1 MDKRQRVILF
11 VMIVIALAGVGR
23 FSQGVRSVDVIG
35 LFACGALAG
44 TSITRLI
51 IGYRGYSARSKR

>member
-1 MDKRQRVILF
+1 MDKRQRVIPF
-11 VMIVIALAGVGR
+11 VMIVIAMAGLGR

-44 TSITRLI
+44 TSVTRLML
-51 IGYRGYSARSKR
+51 GYRMRSRP